1 MYKKKLLFGVTG
13 SIGASNVPTYLAYLA
28 QEYEINLIMT
38 ENSQKFLV
46 SNACLPYV
54 EYVYTNMNDH
64 SRVKIPHAN
73 LPRDADLFL
82 VLPATANFL
91 FKIANGAA
99 DDLLTLAILNYGGPV
114 CVAPNM
120 NPLMWNSHSV
130 QRNVKQLKEDGF
142 HFLNVSAHSIEAS
155 SGNILFSE
163 ASLPQ
168 PQELIDS
175 LNKVY
180 TCAKNSELIL

>member
-13 SIGASNVPTYLAYLA
+13 SIGASNVPTYLAYLS

-54 EYVYTNMNDH
+54 ENIYTDMNDH
-64 SRVKIPHAN
+64 NRVKIPHAN

-99 DDLLTLAILNYGGPV
+99 DDLLTLAILNYNGPV
-114 CVAPNM
+114 CIAPNM

-130 QRNVKQLKEDGF
+130 QRNIKHLKEDGI
-142 HFLNVSAHSIEAS
+142 HFLNVPAHSIEAS
-155 SGNILFSE
+155 SGNIVFSE

-168 PQELIDS
+168 PQELIES
-175 LNKVY
+175 LNEIYNCEK
-180 TCAKNSELIL
+180 KLN